1 MLFTCPWKTRS
12 HTCESHV
19 NKWDWILK
27 SWELL
32 ETPCVKSVGTNL
44 NLCKL
49 FLGVEDH
56 SEESWLSHKR
66 ISSLFLAQRLH
77 CVCNRTVTWN
87 VREINTN
94 ITWPLSHLQKDQEI
108 VLLTCSHNC
117 SQANMPIYCP
127 PKPYPFLSL
136 GLFCTYCKQAELPSC
151 CMSIPLLFPW
161 CPWIRD
167 EAGQAGLSTSPAFP
181 ILPMVGTDPSST
193 GWNTTFSQQ
202 PSSRAKLE
210 RLEAISYL
218 SSHRHDKSF
227 PVLSTVELSL
237 VCS

>member
-1 MLFTCPWKTRS
+1 MGLCGSYDLNIDHMLFTCAWKTRS

-44 NLCKL
+44 KPCKL

-56 SEESWLSHKR
+56 SEESWLPQKR

-77 CVCNRTVTWN
+77 CVCNRSVTWN
-87 VREINTN
+87 VTEININ

-117 SQANMPIYCP
+117 SQANVPISCP
-127 PKPYPFLSL
+127 PKSYPFLSL
-136 GLFCTYCKQAELPSC
+136 GLFRTYLKQAELPSC
-151 CMSIPLLFPW
+151 CVSIPFLFPW
-161 CPWIRD
+161 CLWIRD

-193 GWNTTFSQQ
+193 GWNT
-202 PSSRAKLE
+202 L
-210 RLEAISYL
+210 L
-218 SSHRHDKSF
+218 SSAAKFQS
-227 PVLSTVELSL
+227 
-237 VCS
+237 